1 MSDLDH
7 CFRSD
12 FQCFDGNGPGV
23 FMKAEAYAVARLF
36 LVFHNSLFAAAVYIP
51 EEPVVLLGKRFIKE
65 EKADEDCGIKEKKT
79 EKSVVSEDFDN
90 AFPKADGYCF
100 WFFPNQLA

>member
-7 CFRSD
+7 CF
-12 FQCFDGNGPGV
+12 GPYLQRLGGHCLGV
-23 FMKAEAYAVARLF
+23 FMKTQAYAVARFF

-65 EKADEDCGIKEKKT
+65 KESDEDC
-79 EKSVVSEDFDN
+79 
-90 AFPKADGYCF
+90 
-100 WFFPNQLA
+100 